1 MSAFRV
7 VFEQYFYMVSRNFSR
22 RDFLKMTAGG
32 VVLASA
38 MPTHSWAS
46 LPDEPRVLAMNNLN
60 TGEQLETCY
69 FDGSGYVKSEL
80 ERLDEFCRDHR
91 RNETF
96 PMDRR
101 LFDQISQIQKLIG
114 TESEVIVI
122 SGYRSPKTN
131 SSLRNSSSG
140 VAKKSLH
147 MEGKAIDFR
156 LDGVKLSTVRDAAL
170 SLKAGG
176 VGYYPGSNFVHID
189 TGAVRSW

>member
-1 MSAFRV
+1 
-7 VFEQYFYMVSRNFSR
+7 
-22 RDFLKMTAGG
+22 
-32 VVLASA
+32 
-38 MPTHSWAS
+38 
-46 LPDEPRVLAMNNLN
+46 
-60 TGEQLETCY
+60 
-69 FDGSGYVKSEL
+69 
-80 ERLDEFCRDHR
+80 
-91 RNETF
+91 
-96 PMDRR
+96 MDKR

-122 SGYRSPKTN
+122 SGYRSPVTN
-131 SSLRNSSSG
+131 ASLRSGSTG

-156 LDGVKLSTVRDAAL
+156 LDGVKLSTVRDAAI

>member
-1 MSAFRV
+1 
-7 VFEQYFYMVSRNFSR
+7 MVSRNFSR

-38 MPTHSWAS
+38 LPSFSWAS
-46 LPDEPRVLAMNNLN
+46 LLDEPRALAMNNLN
-60 TGEQLETCY
+60 TGEILETCY
-69 FDGSGYVKSEL
+69 FDGKRYINDEL
-80 ERLDEFCRDHR
+80 QRLNEFCRDHR
-91 RNETF
+91 RNEVH

-114 TESEVIVI
+114 TEAEVIVI
-122 SGYRSPKTN
+122 SGYRSPATN
-131 SSLRNSSSG
+131 ASLRNGSSR
-140 VAKKSLH
+140 VAKKSMH
-147 MEGKAIDFR
+147 IEGKAIDFR

>member
-1 MSAFRV
+1 
-7 VFEQYFYMVSRNFSR
+7 MVSRKFSR

-38 MPTHSWAS
+38 LPSFSWAS
-46 LPDEPRVLAMNNLN
+46 LPDEPRALAMNNLN
-60 TGEQLETCY
+60 TGEILETCY
-69 FDGSGYVKSEL
+69 FDGKRYINDEL
-80 ERLDEFCRDHR
+80 QKLNEFCRDHR
-91 RNETF
+91 RNEVH

-101 LFDQISQIQKLIG
+101 LFDQISQIQKLVG
-114 TESEVIVI
+114 TEAEVIVI
-122 SGYRSPKTN
+122 SGYRSPATN
-131 SSLRNSSSG
+131 ASLRNGSSR
-140 VAKKSLH
+140 VAKKSMH